1 MSTREVDVLIIG
13 GGPAGLTAGL
23 YASRARLKTVVLEKA
38 RHGGQ
43 IASTKTIENWPG
55 TLSAGGA
62 ELTDRMAEHARHFGC
77 EIIKDE
83 VTEVDFRGY
92 EKLIKTQKQDTYL
105 AKAVIIASGA
115 EPRVLGIKGERE
127 FRGRGVSYCATCD
140 ADFYTDASVV
150 VVGNGDAAVE
160 EAIYL
165 TNFAA
170 EVTLIVIHDEGILDA
185 TKVIQERALANPKL
199 KFKWNS
205 VVEEIKG
212 DEAVTAVVIKNI
224 KTGKLEEL
232 PADGVFFFVGTVAN
246 TSFLQGQIEMDAR
259 GYIRTNEIMETSVE
273 GVYAAGDCREKF
285 LRQVV
290 TAAADGA
297 IAAMAAEKYIREEE
311 FFRLEVLQH
320 DKPVLLAF
328 WSPMVEASLPVVAN
342 VEKLQEKLGDRIK
355 VTKIDTY
362 RNTRVAR
369 RYGIDKVP
377 AVLLLKRGEVVSQI
391 KEFDVDAMEKAVVSQ
406 ALENHP

>member
-1 MSTREVDVLIIG
+1 MSFKHVDVLIIG

-23 YASRARLKTVVLEKA
+23 YASRARLKTVILEKG
-38 RHGGQ
+38 HPGGQ

-55 TLSAGGA
+55 TLSSGGA

-77 EIIKDE
+77 ELIKDE
-83 VTEVDFRGY
+83 VKEIDFSGY
-92 EKLIKTQKQDTYL
+92 EKLVKTKKQDVYL

-115 EPRVLGIKGERE
+115 EPRVLGVKGERE

-165 TNFAA
+165 TNYAA

-185 TKVIQERALANPKL
+185 TKVIQERAFANPKL

-205 VVEEIKG
+205 VVEEIRG
-212 DEAVTAVVIKNI
+212 DEAVTSVVIKNI
-224 KTGKLEEL
+224 KTGELEEL
-232 PADGVFFFVGTVAN
+232 PVDGVFFFVGTIPN
-246 TSFLQGQIEMDAR
+246 TSFLQGKVEMNDR
-259 GYIRTNEIMETSVE
+259 GYIVTNEIMETSVA

-297 IAAMAAEKYIREEE
+297 IAATAAEKYIQEEE
-311 FFRLEVLQH
+311 FFRAEVLQH
-320 DKPVLLAF
+320 DQPVLLAF
-328 WSPMVEASLPVVAN
+328 WSPRVEDSLSAMAN
-342 VEKLQEKLGDRIK
+342 VEKLQEKLGARIK

-362 RNTRVAR
+362 RNTRLAR
-369 RYGIDKVP
+369 RYRIEKVP
-377 AVLLLKRGEVVSQI
+377 AVLLLKQGEVVVQL
-391 KEFDVDAMEKAVVSQ
+391 KEFDVDAMEKAIS
-406 ALENHP
+406 PFIS

>member
-1 MSTREVDVLIIG
+1 MGTKEVDVLIIG

-23 YASRARLKTVVLEKA
+23 YASRARLNTVILEKG

-43 IASTKTIENWPG
+43 IATTQVIENWPG
-55 TLSAGGA
+55 TLKAGGA
-62 ELTDRMAEHARHFGC
+62 ELTDQMAEHARRFGC
-77 EIIKDE
+77 QIIKDE
-83 VTEVDFRGY
+83 VVEVDFSGY
-92 EKLIKTQKQDTYL
+92 EKVVKTKKQDTYV

-185 TKVIQERALANPKL
+185 TKVIQERAFANPKL

-212 DEAVTAVVIKNI
+212 DEAVTGVVIRNI
-224 KTGKLEEL
+224 KTGQLEEL
-232 PADGVFFFVGTVAN
+232 PTEGVFFFVGTLPN
-246 TSFLQGQIEMDAR
+246 TSFLQGKIEMDAR
-259 GYIRTNEIMETSVE
+259 GYIKANDMMETSVE
-273 GVYAAGDCREKF
+273 GVYACGDCREKF

-311 FFRLEVLQH
+311 FFRQEVLQQE
-320 DKPVLLAF
+320 KPVLLVF
-328 WSPMVEASLPVVAN
+328 WSPMVEASLPVVADA
-342 VEKLQEKLGDRIK
+342 EKLQEKWGDKIK

-362 RNTRVAR
+362 RNTKVAR
-369 RYGIDKVP
+369 RYGIERVP
-377 AVLLLKRGEVVSQI
+377 AVLLLRQGQVVAQIRELEGE
-391 KEFDVDAMEKAVVSQ
+391 EMEKALSS
-406 ALENHP
+406 LIS

>member
-1 MSTREVDVLIIG
+1 MATREVDVLIIG
-13 GGPAGLTAGL
+13 GGPAGLTAGM
-23 YASRARLKTVVLEKA
+23 YASRARLNTVILEKG

-43 IASTKTIENWPG
+43 IATTQVIENWPG
-55 TLSAGGA
+55 TLKAGGA
-62 ELTDRMAEHARHFGC
+62 ELTDKMAEHARHFGC
-77 EIIKDE
+77 EIVKDE
-83 VTEVDFRGY
+83 VTEVDFSGY
-92 EKLIKTQKQDTYL
+92 EKVVKTKKHDTYK

-140 ADFYTDASVV
+140 ADFYTEASVV

-170 EVTLIVIHDEGILDA
+170 EVTLVVIHDEGVLDA
-185 TKVIQERALANPKL
+185 TKVIQERAFANPKL

-212 DEAVTAVVIKNI
+212 DEAVTGVVIRNI
-224 KTGKLEEL
+224 KTGQLEEL
-232 PADGVFFFVGTVAN
+232 PTEGVFFFVGTIPN
-246 TSFLQGQIEMDAR
+246 TSFLQGKIEMDAR
-259 GYIRTNEIMETSVE
+259 GYIKANDMMETSVE

-311 FFRLEVLQH
+311 FFRQEVLQQE
-320 DKPVLLAF
+320 KPVLLVF
-328 WSPMVEASLPVVAN
+328 WSPMVEASLPVVAEA
-342 VEKLQEKLGDRIK
+342 EKLQEKWGDKIK

-362 RNTRVAR
+362 RNSKVAR
-369 RYGIDKVP
+369 RYGIEGVP
-377 AVLLLKRGEVVSQI
+377 AVLLLKGGQVVAQIRELEGE
-391 KEFDVDAMEKAVVSQ
+391 EMEKVLASR
-406 ALENHP
+406 LS

>member
-1 MSTREVDVLIIG
+1 MSTKEVDVLIIG

-23 YASRARLKTVVLEKA
+23 YASRARLNTVILEKG

-43 IASTKTIENWPG
+43 IATTQIIENWPG
-55 TLSAGGA
+55 TLKAGGA
-62 ELTDRMAEHARHFGC
+62 ELTDQMAEHARHFGC
-77 EIIKDE
+77 QIIKDE
-83 VTEVDFRGY
+83 VVEVDFSGY
-92 EKLIKTQKQDTYL
+92 EKVVKTKKKDTYV

-185 TKVIQERALANPKL
+185 TKVIQERAFANPKL

-212 DEAVTAVVIKNI
+212 DEAVTGVVIRNI
-224 KTGKLEEL
+224 KTGQLEEL
-232 PADGVFFFVGTVAN
+232 PTEGVFFFVGTLPN
-246 TSFLQGQIEMDAR
+246 TSFLQGKIEMDAR
-259 GYIRTNEIMETSVE
+259 GYIKANDMMETSVE
-273 GVYAAGDCREKF
+273 GVYVAGDCREKF

-311 FFRLEVLQH
+311 FFRQEVLQQE
-320 DKPVLLAF
+320 KPVLLVF
-328 WSPMVEASLPVVAN
+328 WSPMVEASLPVVADA
-342 VEKLQEKLGDRIK
+342 EKLQEKLGDKIK

-362 RNTRVAR
+362 RNTKVAR
-369 RYGIDKVP
+369 RYGIAQVP
-377 AVLLLKRGEVVSQI
+377 AVLLLKQGQVVAQI
-391 KEFDVDAMEKAVVSQ
+391 QELDSEAVEKALSPFVS
-406 ALENHP
+406 

>member
-1 MSTREVDVLIIG
+1 MSTTEVDVLIIG

-23 YASRARLKTVVLEKA
+23 YASRARLKTVILEKT

-43 IASTKTIENWPG
+43 IASTKIIENWPG

-83 VTEVDFRGY
+83 VTEVDFSGY

-160 EAIYL
+160 EALYL

-170 EVTLIVIHDEGILDA
+170 EVTLVVIHDEGILDA
-185 TKVIQERALANPKL
+185 TKVIQERAFANPKL
-199 KFKWNS
+199 KFKWNA

-224 KTGKLEEL
+224 KTGELEEL
-232 PADGVFFFVGTVAN
+232 PADGVFFFVGTVPN
-246 TSFLQGQIEMDAR
+246 TSFLQGKIEMDAR
-259 GYIRTNEIMETSVE
+259 GYIRTNDIMETSVA

-311 FFRLEVLQH
+311 FFRTEVLRS

-328 WSPMVEASLPVVAN
+328 WSPMVEASLPVMAK

-377 AVLLLKRGEVVSQI
+377 AALLLKQGEVVAQI
-391 KEFDVDAMEKAVVSQ
+391 KEFEVDAMEKAVVSQ
-406 ALENHP
+406 VLENHP